1 MSDSVSVGAGSSVNG
16 DSSGRGSVSSYG
28 TTSEWGDF
36 ENDVVVEH
44 EQRTNELTRKQTV
57 DGNTLSQPV
66 CSSLLLQAPKGPT
79 PCEAGS
85 NDGSMSAAL
94 PPLIAAPPQP
104 VAITLE
110 VFREGMLSSDSPSAI
125 DATSLRRR
133 MRVHGTLASRAPPRR
148 DRRDRPGTTLASAR
162 CSPCP
167 SSRGSAA
174 HVFAVPSRGIELHTA
189 ATAAAAAEK
198 PLPCVLSACLGHLR
212 VRVRARVSLRHCRC
226 CR

>member
-36 ENDVVVEH
+36 ENDVVVE
-44 EQRTNELTRKQTV
+44 QRTNELTRKQTV

-66 CSSLLLQAPKGPT
+66 CSSLLLQAPKGPL

-133 MRVHGTLASRAPPRR
+133 MRVHGTLASRAYFATVATIPGPLSQAPAA
-148 DRRDRPGTTLASAR
+148 RP
-162 CSPCP
+162 
-167 SSRGSAA
+167 
-174 HVFAVPSRGIELHTA
+174 
-189 ATAAAAAEK
+189 
-198 PLPCVLSACLGHLR
+198 
-212 VRVRARVSLRHCRC
+212 VRAREVQPRTFSPCQAEGSNCTPLRLPLLPLRSPCLVSLAPALVTLG
-226 CR
+226 